1 MTCGN
6 NLPHLLGERILM
18 FLRSK
23 APDLYNSKLIA
34 LAIGAKPSSVRKEL
48 SRLLKRPKPEI
59 VRECH
64 GFYRASTDLGILR
77 RIAAGKPVLFHNIQ
91 LDGICLRMNSK
102 LLIEARSPCK
112 KTYRKRGY
120 YDLSFEG
127 RNLSVTLYDSGHIHL
142 ALNASM
148 APLDY
153 LAWSRFRAFLE
164 GLLGEIGDLRLS
176 DVDVHTDIREMQLQE
191 LKGMRVRVFD
201 NAWFHIYQKT
211 EDILRIEVS
220 MVPKNLK
227 FIEACEIIR
236 GLVAI
241 PTEQTY
247 SPAAEDRGDF
257 AYR

>member
-1 MTCGN
+1 MV
-6 NLPHLLGERILM
+6 LPLSLGERIVM

-23 APDLYNSKLIA
+23 APEEFNGKIIA
-34 LAIGAKPSSVRKEL
+34 GAIGAKPSSVRKEL
-48 SRLLKRPKPEI
+48 SRLLKSQSPKI
-59 VRECH
+59 VNEHH

-91 LDGICLRMNSK
+91 LDGICHTMNSK
-102 LLIEARSPCK
+102 LLIEAKVPCK

-120 YDLSFEG
+120 YNLSFEG
-127 RNLSVTLYDSGHIHL
+127 HNLAITLFDSGRIL
-142 ALNASM
+142 LSLNASM

-153 LAWSRFRAFLE
+153 LGWSRFRAFLE
-164 GLLGEIGDLRLS
+164 GMLGEIGDLKLTN
-176 DVDVHTDIREMQLQE
+176 VDVHTDIREMQLQE

-220 MVPKNLK
+220 MVPRNLK
-227 FIEACEIIR
+227 FTEALSIINE
-236 GLVAI
+236 LVAI
-241 PTEQTY
+241 PTNQTY
-247 SPAAEDRGDF
+247 VPVAEEKGGF

>member
-1 MTCGN
+1 MP
-6 NLPHLLGERILM
+6 LSLGERIRM

-23 APDLYNSKLIA
+23 APEEFNAKLIA

-48 SRLLKRPKPEI
+48 TRLLNDAKAQI
-59 VRECH
+59 VREH
-64 GFYRASTDLGILR
+64 YGFYHARTDLGILR

-91 LDGICLRMNSK
+91 LDGICHGMNTK
-102 LLIEARSPCK
+102 LLIEARVQCK
-112 KTYRKRGY
+112 KRYRKRGY
-120 YDLSFEG
+120 YDLVFEG
-127 RNLSVTLYDSGHIHL
+127 RNLSLTLYDSGHIHL

-148 APLDY
+148 NPLDY

-164 GLLGEIGDLRLS
+164 GLLPSYIGDLYLT

-211 EDILRIEVS
+211 EDILRLEVS

-227 FIEACEIIR
+227 FIEACEIVR

-247 SPAAEDRGDF
+247 QSPSEDKGDF
-257 AYR
+257 AYQ

>member
-1 MTCGN
+1 
-6 NLPHLLGERILM
+6 M

-23 APDLYNSKLIA
+23 APDEFNAKLIA
-34 LAIGAKPSSVRKEL
+34 LAISAKPASVRKEL
-48 SRLLKRPKPEI
+48 TRLLKSSRPKI
-59 VRECH
+59 TREHH

-91 LDGICLRMNSK
+91 LDGICHAMNTK
-102 LLIEARSPCK
+102 LLIEARVQCK
-112 KTYRKRGY
+112 KRYRKRGY
-120 YDLSFEG
+120 YDLAFEG

-142 ALNASM
+142 ALNASLN
-148 APLDY
+148 PLDY
-153 LAWSRFRAFLE
+153 LGWSRFRAFLE
-164 GLLGEIGDLRLS
+164 GLLPSYIGDLVLS
-176 DVDVHTDIREMQLQE
+176 DVDVHTDIREMQLEQ

-236 GLVAI
+236 GLVSI
-241 PTEQTY
+241 PTQQTY
-247 SPAAEDRGDF
+247 DAPAEDKGDF

>member
-1 MTCGN
+1 
-6 NLPHLLGERILM
+6 M

-23 APDLYNSKLIA
+23 APDTFNSKLIA

-48 SRLLKRPKPEI
+48 SRLLKRSKPEI

-91 LDGICLRMNSK
+91 IGGICLNKNSK
-102 LLIEARSPCK
+102 LLIEARVRSK
-112 KTYRKRGY
+112 KRYRKRDY
-120 YDLSFEG
+120 YNLSFEG
-127 RNLSVTLYDSGHIHL
+127 RNLSITMFDSGMIRL
-142 ALNASM
+142 ELNAAMS
-148 APLDY
+148 PLDY
-153 LAWSRFRAFLE
+153 LAWSRYRAYLE
-164 GLLGEIGDLRLS
+164 GLLGEIGDLLLTN
-176 DVDVHTDIREMQLQE
+176 VDVHTDIREMQLQE
-191 LKGMRVRVFD
+191 LKGMRIRVFD

-227 FIEACEIIR
+227 FIEACEIIK
-236 GLVAI
+236 GLVSI

-247 SPAAEDRGDF
+247 QFLAQDGGDF
-257 AYR
+257 SYR